1 MKLTVLV
8 DNAVPVGS
16 PLYGESGLA
25 LYLECDGKRLLF
37 DTGASELLFH
47 NAALLGIDLLA
58 LDYIVLSHHH
68 SDHTGGLAA
77 LAEKYA
83 ALPLERR
90 PELVFHPDLFAPR
103 AAAHNSPWPPLVPL
117 RTVSEVFATTPV
129 TSKLRLTKDL
139 AFLSGIPRTSHERQR
154 VFDRL
159 VREDGSLAPDTV
171 PEEGVLAYRGKQGL
185 VIVTGCTHCGVCNAV
200 RHVKSMTGIDTVQA
214 LVGGLHLPDPPDDT
228 LEFTAAILLRE
239 QVRQVVGM
247 HCTGFESACFLA
259 RHLPVSELRA
269 GEHMSFA

>member
-1 MKLTVLV
+1 M
-8 DNAVPVGS
+8 
-16 PLYGESGLA
+16 YGESGLA

-103 AAAHNSPWPPLVPL
+103 AGAHNSPWPPLVPL

-200 RHVKSMTGIDTVQA
+200 RHVKSMTGIDAVQA

-228 LEFTAAILLRE
+228 LPFTADILLRE